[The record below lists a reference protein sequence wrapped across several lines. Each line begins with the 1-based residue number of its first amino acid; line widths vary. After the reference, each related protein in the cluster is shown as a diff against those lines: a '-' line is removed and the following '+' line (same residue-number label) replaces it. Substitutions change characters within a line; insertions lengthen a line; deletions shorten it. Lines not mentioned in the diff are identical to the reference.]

1 MDLEISSSRD
11 KHARSLFKQAQIL
24 EGMSEMPKG
33 RMTDAGTT
41 KRSVYSDKRAIK
53 LSRQA
58 RNLLM
63 AHMHIFKMSKKKGNV
78 PDEAVTSPF

>member
-11 KHARSLFKQAQIL
+11 KHARSLFRHAQIL
-24 EGMSEMPKG
+24 ERMSEMPKG

-41 KRSVYSDKRAIK
+41 KRSVSSDIRAIK
-53 LSRQA
+53 LSRQT

-63 AHMHIFKMSKKKGNV
+63 AHMHRFKMSETKGNV